1 MKKLLAISALIG
13 FSASASAFNEADAIK
28 LVKAYSKTVACQ
40 LEETKYKAVRV
51 SGDPATTDFGDQ
63 YVVYWDGDM
72 GCMGGNGTIVPN
84 FTVVEIRGFNTPVV
98 LHDYKTPT
106 NELVRMTKFSGK
118 DGKVLIE
125 GVSYGPKDQQHNP
138 TKKVAYTY
146 KLEADGWV
154 KQ

>member
-1 MKKLLAISALIG
+1 MAVIYITRDNFMKKLLAISALIG

-84 FTVVEIRGFNTPVV
+84 FTVRRNP
-98 LHDYKTPT
+98 
-106 NELVRMTKFSGK
+106 
-118 DGKVLIE
+118 KV
-125 GVSYGPKDQQHNP
+125 
-138 TKKVAYTY
+138 
-146 KLEADGWV
+146 
-154 KQ
+154 